1 MKGILKSLAVNPRNL
16 TFKGNFTKEQKDRLI
31 KLAPTITRNC
41 RRKYYDS
48 EHSSSEFVSRKQVKK
63 ISSNK
68 PANKS
73 YDSDN
78 LKKDYD
84 NLKKDYDN
92 LKIDY
97 YLQGYILK
105 ANMIFMA
112 TVVFSTLFTIGYLDK
127 RL

>member
-84 NLKKDYDN
+84 NLK
-92 LKIDY
+92 IDY